1 MAGWELNS
9 STMVGSSRLPLI
21 LFIVLHSK
29 HTLACHN
36 DNNMN
41 FIIAAA
47 AAAAAEINV
56 LTDPV
61 FTDLRFQSGSYL
73 GDIRLSWN
81 TCLIT

>member
-1 MAGWELNS
+1 
-9 STMVGSSRLPLI
+9 MVGSSRFPLI

-36 DNNMN
+36 NNSMN
-41 FIIAAA
+41 VIIAVVAA
-47 AAAAAEINV
+47 SKINV

-61 FTDLRFQSGSYL
+61 FTDLRFQSASYL